1 MTDYYVGLVI
11 GVVSGYIFSLITLVM
26 MWALC
31 FVSKKSDEG
40 RYYAGTDSEDKYK
53 QAKGAGDTN

>member
-1 MTDYYVGLVI
+1 MTDYCVGLVI

-31 FVSKKSDEG
+31 VVSKNSEEG
-40 RYYAGTDSEDKYK
+40 RYYAGKDSEDDYK
-53 QAKGAGDTN
+53 QA

>member
-26 MWALC
+26 MWSLC
-31 FVSKKSDEG
+31 VISKKSDEG

-53 QAKGAGDTN
+53 QT